1 MKVWHF
7 SELAYPAAWQ
17 ELGAQLRN
25 VVPNRLCDPKIAADL
40 YHRGLDE
47 WALCDE
53 LGLNIMVNEHHATA
67 TCIDSVC
74 TIPMAILAR
83 ETKKA
88 RLLCLGMPIGNRFDA
103 VRVAEEYSMLD
114 VISRGR
120 VEMGFVKGAPF

>member
-7 SELAYPAAWQ
+7 SELAYYPAWE

-25 VVPNRLCDPKIAADL
+25 VVPSRLCEPEIAADL

-67 TCIDSVC
+67 TCIDSVS
-74 TIPMAILAR
+74 TISMAILPAR
-83 ETKKA
+83 RRKRACCASE
-88 RLLCLGMPIGNRFDA
+88 CLSA
-103 VRVAEEYSMLD
+103 TVSMRCASPRN
-114 VISRGR
+114 IRCWT
-120 VEMGFVKGAPF
+120 